1 MHDDSK
7 VTVKGDAS
15 GEGEGIRISLSG
27 NSGSGSSNNSSNG
40 AVVVLGTVTADAGSD
55 SYCINVTGDALTQ
68 DEVIQALPTIIVG
81 ELSSANEQYVN
92 YTNYSNNNVL
102 DTEAVAQAIAE
113 QILYYIEVQD
123 TENGSIKID
132 SGTSKVEGYDV
143 AHANDTVTVTVT
155 AGQGYEIQTVNGGK
169 ATAVK
174 NTDGSW
180 SITVPKTGGV
190 SISAIM
196 AAIKKVEDDTNN
208 GSDSDG
214 SGSDGSSSGNGSDS
228 DGSSVYYTPS
238 SVYYIGNGGG
248 TWQYVDS
255 YQNPKDNPNAY
266 YDYNDDEYQSAAD
279 VAGVWEYV
287 ENQGY
292 YQIDEV
298 EGSGDYLTSID
309 LDNTGNSGKA
319 GNANKAG
326 RTWWKWQNKNNDKS
340 GAIEKAGWK
349 KLRWGDYLDWYFFDN
364 DRLMRAG
371 FINWKGNRYFLNP
384 ISNGYRG
391 RMLTGYQKIN
401 GLEYY
406 FEEKEGPLQ
415 GRMYRNENVP
425 DKRFAGPDGVIR

>member
-1 MHDDSK
+1 M
-7 VTVKGDAS
+7 
-15 GEGEGIRISLSG
+15 
-27 NSGSGSSNNSSNG
+27 
-40 AVVVLGTVTADAGSD
+40 
-55 SYCINVTGDALTQ
+55 
-68 DEVIQALPTIIVG
+68 
-81 ELSSANEQYVN
+81 
-92 YTNYSNNNVL
+92 
-102 DTEAVAQAIAE
+102 
-113 QILYYIEVQD
+113 VQF
-123 TENGSIKID
+123 
-132 SGTSKVEGYDV
+132 Y
-143 AHANDTVTVTVT
+143 HL
-155 AGQGYEIQTVNGGK
+155 
-169 ATAVK
+169 
-174 NTDGSW
+174 
-180 SITVPKTGGV
+180 TVPDHFRND
-190 SISAIM
+190 A
-196 AAIKKVEDDTNN
+196 
-208 GSDSDG
+208 
-214 SGSDGSSSGNGSDS
+214 
-228 DGSSVYYTPS
+228 GSSVYYTPS
-238 SVYYIGNGGG
+238 SVYYIGDGGG

-309 LDNTGNSGKA
+309 LGNSGNSGKA

-326 RTWWKWQNKNNDKS
+326 RTGWKWQEKNSDKN
-340 GAIEKAGWK
+340 GTVEKAGWK
-349 KLRWGDYLDWYFFDN
+349 ILRWGDYLDWYFFDN